1 MRDHRLKRAFAA
13 LVLLW
18 FVVATT
24 QADTLHRCSVH
35 GASVATTEHGGG
47 AGHSHHAEAP
57 ADDEATCSCVGDC
70 SAGGFS
76 VAISGAEQRL
86 VTVTLHDT
94 GGSRIDT
101 DAPKIAAPAFFLP
114 YANGPPELRTLA

>member
-24 QADTLHRCSVH
+24 QADTLHRCSLH
-35 GASVATTEHGGG
+35 GTSPATNEHAGA
-47 AGHSHHAEAP
+47 AGHSHHAQAP

-76 VAISGAEQRL
+76 VALARPEHRLVSVALQDGEPQRL
-86 VTVTLHDT
+86 
-94 GGSRIDT
+94 DT
-101 DAPKIAAPAFFLP
+101 DAPKLTAAAFLLP
-114 YANGPPELRTLA
+114 YANGPPELRILA